1 MYTYTL
7 ILNFYE
13 FIDKI
18 PEKLQGEKR
27 AKMSKNRSKC
37 VSFFVDGISANGL
50 CAPFRQNGEKFSAV
64 CATGRQSIERYFYVI
79 FDIQIRIPCIS
90 IFTHII

>member
-7 ILNFYE
+7 NLNIYE

-27 AKMSKNRSKC
+27 AKTSKNRSKC
-37 VSFFVDGISANGL
+37 VSYFVDGIFEKGL
-50 CAPFRQNGEKFSAV
+50 CGIFMAKRGEKS
-64 CATGRQSIERYFYVI
+64 EM
-79 FDIQIRIPCIS
+79 
-90 IFTHII
+90 FTKCTESMNCG

>member
-7 ILNFYE
+7 ILNLYE

-27 AKMSKNRSKC
+27 AKTGKNCSKC
-37 VSFFVDGISANGL
+37 VSFFVDGIFEMLQRGL
-50 CAPFRQNGEKFSAV
+50 FSQNGEKK
-64 CATGRQSIERYFYVI
+64 
-79 FDIQIRIPCIS
+79 
-90 IFTHII
+90 

>member
-7 ILNFYE
+7 ILNLYE

-37 VSFFVDGISANGL
+37 VSFFVDGISETLRYGPL
-50 CAPFRQNGEKFSAV
+50 GKSGEKFSAV

-79 FDIQIRIPCIS
+79 FDIQVRIPCIS

>member
-27 AKMSKNRSKC
+27 AKTGKNRSKC
-37 VSFFVDGISANGL
+37 VSFFVDGIFGA
-50 CAPFRQNGEKFSAV
+50 CKKRWEEQNGEKYLFYLI
-64 CATGRQSIERYFYVI
+64 TG
-79 FDIQIRIPCIS
+79 
-90 IFTHII
+90 

>member
-1 MYTYTL
+1 MHTYSP

-27 AKMSKNRSKC
+27 AKTGKNRSKC
-37 VSFFVDGISANGL
+37 VSNFVDGIS
-50 CAPFRQNGEKFSAV
+50 E
-64 CATGRQSIERYFYVI
+64 TGRCVPFE
-79 FDIQIRIPCIS
+79 
-90 IFTHII
+90 